1 MKGKLGEEVFKIRLG
16 DFVTEVDYEK
26 YSGGDGKVDF
36 TLTSDSSTGI
46 QVKTRYGNYDQVQWK
61 IDKEEIEKN
70 SVLVCVLC
78 QEEFSDIEKEYRFIM
93 AGFLP
98 TNMIQS
104 AFNEAIVGIDELLYP
119 GGLRGYLD
127 SLVSYDADKYINLGD
142 ECLFDKK
149 DYKGAILNYCHAL
162 QLRANE
168 AITYYKSD
176 AIIYYK
182 RGIAF
187 SLLGYYQN
195 AIDDCTQAIKI
206 DAHYG
211 HYCCRGS
218 ARHSLGDNQG
228 AIDDYTKAIKINANN
243 AIAYNDRGLAHY
255 DLGDNQSAIND
266 FTQAIKINPNYAI
279 AYNNRGNAH
288 SELGD
293 NQRAIDD
300 FTQAIKI
307 NPNYAIVYNDR
318 GFAHYTLGDNQSAIN
333 DYTQAINL
341 YPEFAIAYY
350 NRGVSNL
357 QKSANLYQKQGRDK
371 KFQEVKDILREIHRS
386 QHLM

>member
-1 MKGKLGEEVFKIRLG
+1 MDWITILKAQQTDFIARIKSGDLLHCEKEGQHSELTVISGERLKQLRDFCWEMANKFKQQYDVKNIFFNNMKGKLGEEVFKIRLG

-228 AIDDYTKAIKINANN
+228 AIDDYTKAIKPTF
-243 AIAYNDRGLAHY
+243 RT
-255 DLGDNQSAIND
+255 S
-266 FTQAIKINPNYAI
+266 
-279 AYNNRGNAH
+279 
-288 SELGD
+288 
-293 NQRAIDD
+293 
-300 FTQAIKI
+300 
-307 NPNYAIVYNDR
+307 
-318 GFAHYTLGDNQSAIN
+318 
-333 DYTQAINL
+333 
-341 YPEFAIAYY
+341 
-350 NRGVSNL
+350 
-357 QKSANLYQKQGRDK
+357 KSS
-371 KFQEVKDILREIHRS
+371 II
-386 QHLM
+386 